1 MGNTIK
7 MSCLHPQKVA
17 YAFFCACLFHTCIP
31 YQIQEP
37 CSYVL
42 SFLFLFFFL
51 QHYPSHSSS
60 LADCWKNFQASMYHL
75 HVLQLCCPAAS
86 REVGSAGAVLS
97 ILWLIGHPLVG
108 RVFSTLVQAR
118 HKNQLLLSLMR
129 RARACVFP
137 CCIRRL

>member
-1 MGNTIK
+1 MPFSVLACFTHAFLTRYRNPAV
-7 MSCLHPQKVA
+7 MS
-17 YAFFCACLFHTCIP
+17 
-31 YQIQEP
+31 
-37 CSYVL
+37 SL
-42 SFLFLFFFL
+42 SFFNFFFL
-51 QHYPSHSSS
+51 QLYPSHSSS
-60 LADCWKNFQASMYHL
+60 LAYCWIIFQASMYHL

-137 CCIRRL
+137 CCIRRLRQC

>member
-1 MGNTIK
+1 MSPPSE
-7 MSCLHPQKVA
+7 SCL
-17 YAFFCACLFHTCIP
+17 CLFLCLPVSHMHSLPDTGTLQLCPLLPFSI
-31 YQIQEP
+31 
-37 CSYVL
+37 
-42 SFLFLFFFL
+42 FFFL

-60 LADCWKNFQASMYHL
+60 LADCWIIFQASMYHL

-86 REVGSAGAVLS
+86 REVGSAGTVLS

-118 HKNQLLLSLMR
+118 HKNQLLLSLMQ